1 MSPEESRRLVAES
14 SAEALR
20 LSVSSI
26 DLRNGGR
33 ARSEHVLDDL
43 FFTLVGLA
51 DPALFVEA
59 GAKDAPAS
67 LRVAEERPGTTVIAC
82 EANPR
87 LQRHFAEALG
97 HAERGVD
104 YRATALSD
112 APGTVTLHVPE
123 IGDDFGGG
131 LAGTSSLLSS
141 GPAESPFG
149 PEVVRTE
156 MQVEATTL
164 DALGREVP
172 QGRVALWVDVEGA
185 AEQVLRGGR
194 DLLARCD
201 VLKIEVETQA
211 YWQGQWVEGDLFAH
225 LMERGLR
232 PVARDLT
239 GDAQYNVVFVDRDFL
254 GREDV
259 RRVLT
264 AHAQRLH
271 RRELPGPIGRLRRST
286 SARRLARQVLRRG
299 R

>member
-1 MSPEESRRLVAES
+1 MSPEESRLLVAES

-67 LRVAEERPGTTVIAC
+67 LRVADERPGVTVIAC

-97 HAERGVD
+97 HAQRGVD

-123 IGDDFGGG
+123 IGDDFTGG

-149 PEVVRTE
+149 DEVVRTE
-156 MQVEATTL
+156 VQVDATTL

-185 AEQVLRGGR
+185 AEQVLHGVPGPGDVVGVDGGVALRPGVRVDRHDRDRRAGQGGR
-194 DLLARCD
+194 GRDDDGAVDQRAG
-201 VLKIEVETQA
+201 QA
-211 YWQGQWVEGDLFAH
+211 
-225 LMERGLR
+225 
-232 PVARDLT
+232 
-239 GDAQYNVVFVDRDFL
+239 
-254 GREDV
+254 
-259 RRVLT
+259 
-264 AHAQRLH
+264 
-271 RRELPGPIGRLRRST
+271 
-286 SARRLARQVLRRG
+286 
-299 R
+299 